1 MGEKTEKATPK
12 RRRDER
18 KKGNVCVSKDAVA
31 VVSLFA
37 AILVLRLTFTSMAE
51 NMADYLNY
59 CFELVRGDIFPELT
73 SNLLIVSVGVIA
85 RCRGAMMGV
94 IMLAAVVSTMAQTQL
109 LVTAESMK
117 PKFSRINPLQ
127 GIKRLFSLNSLVMTL
142 MNLVKIILLMVII
155 YMSLR
160 DLISVAERYM
170 YADIG
175 GATRHMLNAIFS
187 MVLRIAMAF
196 LVLAAV
202 DFMYQHW
209 DYEKKMRMS
218 KQEIK
223 EEYKQTEGDPQIKGK
238 IKQMQRQMAQSRMMS
253 QVPGADVVVRNP
265 THVAVALRYHAGED
279 TAPIV
284 LAMGVDYVAQKI
296 VEVAEANDIIVME
309 NVPLARALYAE
320 AELNRPIP
328 PDLYEAVAE
337 VMVYLYKLGR
347 IQA

>member
-18 KKGNVCVSKDAVA
+18 KKGNVCISKDAVA

-37 AILVLRLTFTSMAE
+37 AILVLRLTFTTMTG
-51 NMADYLNY
+51 NMADYLAY
-59 CFELVRGDIFPELT
+59 CFTLIRGDVVGELT
-73 SNLLIVSVGVIA
+73 SNLMILSIGVIV
-85 RCRGAMMGV
+85 RCCGAMMAV
-94 IMLAAVVSTMAQTQL
+94 IILAAVVATMSQTQL
-109 LVTAESMK
+109 LVTAEAMK

-127 GIKRLFSLNSLVMTL
+127 GVKRLFSLNSLVMAL

-160 DLISVAERYM
+160 DLIGVAERYM
-170 YADIG
+170 YAEIG
-175 GATRHMLNAIFS
+175 GAAIHLLDAIFS

-209 DYEKKMRMS
+209 EYERKMRMS

-253 QVPGADVVVRNP
+253 KVPGADVVVRNP

-279 TAPIV
+279 VAPIV
-284 LAMGVDYVAQKI
+284 LAMGVDHLAQKI

-320 AELNRPIP
+320 AELDRPIP

-347 IQA
+347 IKA